1 MNGLEYINKIFGCF
15 DSHRGSSLEDG
26 AQSCFDL
33 KLEVVMLLEVSK
45 VFKNGVKLPATLGLS
60 LPYRLHVLGTD
71 QNLPICHEAD
81 WFGDMDLE
89 QMENELNFRVAKAAG
104 GVTWNSSSSQLRPD
118 RDGFVFDG
126 CFWSEVDG
134 LVFGC
139 GWGLGVAIPY
149 VLHEIDRILGRSMGK
164 AKVDMGGEFFR
175 NHRDGYKAIHVL
187 RRSNQHGLYLEVS
200 EFHSGSRKGVIRIPA
215 GLEQQGWF
223 QIACMCKNDR
233 NMQNPAKLP
242 MKELTNDRRRVAA
255 GGAVPNKEVEG
266 AKPQILQNQNH
277 VTAAVKKAVSLIS
290 IDSPSD
296 TVNARVFLSL
306 NLELSCGPDGNWA
319 ISKADLNQSD
329 LKQIRPDPSR
339 MPPKV
344 IGSTSR
350 PDKTNNKVWRPKA
363 QSTHYVSQTLDPKN
377 SISEVSSGVADPC
390 GTETHF
396 TAPTQDVASTSA
408 LTESSDGDE
417 ECVCDDVTISSCS
430 EIGEPSDATWTL
442 QLRDGQRLFMPQMPP
457 LPLSPNPFYALSSSE
472 LGVEIMDKLE
482 QPEVWPIDNLALTK
496 AMDAPEQVPAIS
508 AIVSGEVG
516 DWGGQAEWIE
526 PLAMEY
532 PAIEPPGMPEAQDS
546 SWGEHK
552 NAHEVLRGPHSEWVS
567 GKMQEFGEVLGAS
580 YVGFEDRVLA
590 LLCAIE
596 AELGIS
602 KPGVETKLMA
612 VTQGLVRSLW
622 RCKYVDWISL
632 DSIGASGGIILMW
645 DKGAVERRLMW
656 DELAGIA
663 TVWAVPWCVGGDF
676 NLVRYPTERV
686 GSPDLSS
693 SMRDFSDFIFS
704 MGLFD
709 LPLEGGNFTWSNARS
724 KSRLDRFLC
733 SPSFVDHFS
742 RIVQKRMPRIL
753 SDHFPILLSCG
764 FLQRRQSPFRFES
777 MWLKSEGFHDKVHQ
791 WWNSYL
797 FSGSPSYI
805 LVQKLKSLKVDL
817 RRWNKETFGDVN
829 VRKHDLQA
837 QIQDFDFLEETRPL
851 SEEEGVAKEHLKA
864 ELENVLLLEEIK
876 WRQTSRATWLREG
889 DKNTKFF
896 HRVANSNRR
905 FNSIDH
911 LMVNGTVSI
920 DHLMVNGTVTTDQS
934 EIGEELVS
942 FYKGLFSDDEV
953 RRPLLDGLEFSSIEE
968 TDRIILDR
976 QFTEDEVWGV
986 VRNMSGE
993 KAPGPDGFSLVFFQS
1008 CWDII
1013 KQDVMSVFHDF
1024 HASRDFVKSLNVTF
1038 LALIPK
1044 KPGAQECKDFRP
1056 ISLVTGMY
1064 KIIAKV
1070 LANRLSGVLSKLI
1083 SASQNAFVGGRQI
1096 LDSVLVAN
1104 ESLDSCLK
1112 SGSPGMLCKLYIEKA
1127 YDHVHWN
1134 FLLYMLRRCGFSER
1148 WRQWIYTCVSTAR
1161 FSVLVN
1167 GRAHGFFPTSRGL
1180 RQGDPLS
1187 PLLFIIVVEA
1197 LSKMLERAM
1206 TGGYISGF
1214 SVGNYTGAISGLKIN
1229 LSKSELV
1236 PVGPVP
1242 NVPELAGILGC
1253 SVASLPFTYLG
1264 LPLGASF
1271 KMKSIWAGVVE
1282 RMEKR
1287 LAGWKRLYLSK
1298 GGRVTLIKST
1308 LSSIPTYY
1316 LSLFPI
1322 PMSIARRIE
1331 KLQRDFLWGGLEDE
1345 QKLHLVNWHQVCT
1358 PLHSG
1363 GLGIRNMAIFNKA
1376 LLGKWLWRYSRE
1388 PESLWRAGWD
1398 VFSQHTSYKVGD
1410 GSRIRFWHDIWCGDS
1425 PLRHQFPILFQL
1437 ARAPESRVSDIYH
1450 FQGSTISWDIEFT
1463 RSVQDWELEMV
1474 DSFMSLLYS
1483 QIIRPGVVDSLCW
1496 TPSCRGLFEV
1506 RSFYTTL
1513 ISPNPPGTFPWKSVW
1528 KAKVPLRVAFFVWTT
1543 ALGKILTTENLRKR
1557 RVIILDWCCMCKSS
1571 GESVNHLLVHCPVAW
1586 ELWSMVL
1593 VMFGKN
1599 WVMPRVVVD
1608 ILRCWKGIC
1617 GKSEVGK
1624 IWNMVPHCLMWCL
1637 WQERNDR
1644 IFNEKERTIPALKFH
1659 FLHTLLNW
1667 SKASH
1672 LDGSCSLSDMLD
1684 MCSASH

>member
-1 MNGLEYINKIFGCF
+1 MNLNILSWNVRGLN
-15 DSHRGSSLEDG
+15 DG
-26 AQSCFDL
+26 AKRTRICN
-33 KLEVVMLLEVSK
+33 LL
-45 VFKNGVKLPATLGLS
+45 
-60 LPYRLHVLGTD
+60 H
-71 QNLPICHEAD
+71 H
-81 WFGDMDLE
+81 W
-89 QMENELNFRVAKAAG
+89 
-104 GVTWNSSSSQLRPD
+104 
-118 RDGFVFDG
+118 
-126 CFWSEVDG
+126 
-134 LVFGC
+134 
-139 GWGLGVAIPY
+139 
-149 VLHEIDRILGRSMGK
+149 
-164 AKVDMGGEFFR
+164 KVD
-175 NHRDGYKAIHVL
+175 V
-187 RRSNQHGLYLEVS
+187 V
-200 EFHSGSRKGVIRIPA
+200 
-215 GLEQQGWF
+215 
-223 QIACMCKNDR
+223 C
-233 NMQNPAKLP
+233 
-242 MKELTNDRRRVAA
+242 
-255 GGAVPNKEVEG
+255 
-266 AKPQILQNQNH
+266 LQ
-277 VTAAVKKAVSLIS
+277 
-290 IDSPSD
+290 
-296 TVNARVFLSL
+296 
-306 NLELSCGPDGNWA
+306 
-319 ISKADLNQSD
+319 
-329 LKQIRPDPSR
+329 
-339 MPPKV
+339 
-344 IGSTSR
+344 
-350 PDKTNNKVWRPKA
+350 
-363 QSTHYVSQTLDPKN
+363 
-377 SISEVSSGVADPC
+377 
-390 GTETHF
+390 
-396 TAPTQDVASTSA
+396 
-408 LTESSDGDE
+408 
-417 ECVCDDVTISSCS
+417 
-430 EIGEPSDATWTL
+430 
-442 QLRDGQRLFMPQMPP
+442 
-457 LPLSPNPFYALSSSE
+457 
-472 LGVEIMDKLE
+472 
-482 QPEVWPIDNLALTK
+482 
-496 AMDAPEQVPAIS
+496 
-508 AIVSGEVG
+508 
-516 DWGGQAEWIE
+516 
-526 PLAMEY
+526 
-532 PAIEPPGMPEAQDS
+532 
-546 SWGEHK
+546 
-552 NAHEVLRGPHSEWVS
+552 
-567 GKMQEFGEVLGAS
+567 
-580 YVGFEDRVLA
+580 
-590 LLCAIE
+590 
-596 AELGIS
+596 
-602 KPGVETKLMA
+602 ETKLTA

-645 DKGAVERRLMW
+645 DRRVVDRVDEAIGCFSISCRFREVASGFEWVFSGVYGPNRAVERRLMW
-656 DELAGIA
+656 DELAGID
-663 TVWAVPWCVGGDF
+663 TMWAVPWCVGGDF
-676 NLVRYPTERV
+676 NLVRYPTERA
-686 GSPDLSS
+686 GSSDLSS

-742 RIVQKRMPRIL
+742 RIVQKRLPRIL

-851 SEEEGVAKEHLKA
+851 TEEEGVAKDHLKA

-911 LMVNGTVSI
+911 LMVNGTV
-920 DHLMVNGTVTTDQS
+920 TTDQS
-934 EIGEELVS
+934 EIGEGLVS

-1112 SGSPGMLCKLYIEKA
+1112 SGSPGMLCKLDIEKA
-1127 YDHVHWN
+1127 YDHVNWN

-1187 PLLFIIVVEA
+1187 PLLFIIVMEA
-1197 LSKMLERAM
+1197 LSRMLERAV

-1214 SVGNYTGAISGLKIN
+1214 SVGNSTGVELSISHSLFADDTLIFCGADSEQAWHLRGVFIWFQAISGLKIN

-1253 SVASLPFTYLG
+1253 SVASLPLTYLG

-1322 PMSIARRIE
+1322 PMSIACRIE

-1388 PESLWRAGWD
+1388 PESLWRQVIDSKYGGQGNFWCSNRSRSPHGVSLWKHIRAGWD

-1425 PLRHQFPILFQL
+1425 PLRHQFPILFHL

-1528 KAKVPLRVAFFVWTT
+1528 KAKVPSRVAFFVWTA

-1599 WVMPRVVVD
+1599 WVMPRAVVD
-1608 ILRCWKGIC
+1608 LLSCWKGIR

-1624 IWNMVPHCLMWCL
+1624 IWKMVPHCLMWCL

-1644 IFNEKERTIPALKFH
+1644 TFNEKERTIPALKFH